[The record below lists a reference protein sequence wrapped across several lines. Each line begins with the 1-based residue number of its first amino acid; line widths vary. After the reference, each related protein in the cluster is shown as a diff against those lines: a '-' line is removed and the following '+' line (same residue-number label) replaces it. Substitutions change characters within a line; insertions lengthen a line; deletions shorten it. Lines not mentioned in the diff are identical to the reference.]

1 MEREAA
7 EVTREVATA
16 LAFLHEN
23 GVAHRDLKPQN
34 VLCLNKDQVRD
45 CVTIC
50 FLVDLVMNGGCDY
63 VSPSV
68 ITTLF

>member
-1 MEREAA
+1 VEREAA

-34 VLCLNKDQVRD
+34 VLCLDKDQVRG
-45 CVTIC
+45 
-50 FLVDLVMNGGCDY
+50 F
-63 VSPSV
+63 VS
-68 ITTLF
+68 